1 MSEIA
6 HLTKIMSNCNNIGA
20 GKTEH
25 VLSTIYWICTKF
37 VCGDTEGEEGSSR
50 RIFQQ
55 KFGEKTVNEAVNILQ
70 RNL

>member
-6 HLTKIMSNCNNIGA
+6 HLTKVMGNCNNIGA

-37 VCGDTEGEEGSSR
+37 VCGDPDGPDESPA
-50 RIFQQ
+50 IFQQ
-55 KFGEKTVNEAVNILQ
+55 KFGEKTVNEAVNIL
-70 RNL
+70 